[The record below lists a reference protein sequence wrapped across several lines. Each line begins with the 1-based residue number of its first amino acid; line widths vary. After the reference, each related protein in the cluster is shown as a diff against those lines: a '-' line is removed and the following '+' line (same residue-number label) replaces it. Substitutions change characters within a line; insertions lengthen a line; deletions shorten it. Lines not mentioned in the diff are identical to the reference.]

1 MFPPLLQLFF
11 VFSPFLP
18 IALTVKALYTAG
30 THVFVFMDTTMTT
43 PTDSIAPV
51 PVSSDDVAQS
61 VETDFSLNDDGT
73 VSLKGEKIAVLQ
85 KQNDVLAPSATLLT
99 ENADEKTLETV
110 NRWVAFHLNKT
121 LAPLFAARAA
131 LTDETMT
138 ENARAILTQTLDR
151 FGIIRRERLKEY
163 LKVLTEDDKKALAKT
178 GVRLGYNFLFF
189 PMLLKPAAQKTL
201 AVLWKVANEKT
212 DIADGIAA
220 DGKMSFEVNPDV
232 PKALYFVQGYIWA
245 GKRAIRVDVM
255 ERFTSK
261 LREVTRQDKETPQ
274 PLPLDLLSTAG
285 LKRDEA
291 ADVFGFL
298 GFDVIKETTGENDD
312 VKETLFIRMKPKKP
326 PFRPKKQAPAK
337 KRENA
342 KKRVAPPREK
352 EVDLSDSPFACLAV
366 LKKKQ

>member
-1 MFPPLLQLFF
+1 
-11 VFSPFLP
+11 
-18 IALTVKALYTAG
+18 
-30 THVFVFMDTTMTT
+30 MTT
-43 PTDSIAPV
+43 QTDELTAP
-51 PVSSDDVAQS
+51 SAGLTDDIAQS
-61 VETDFSLNDDGT
+61 VETDFSLNDDAT

-85 KQNDVLAPSATLLT
+85 KQDDVLAPTAKLLT
-99 ENADEKTLETV
+99 EGADEKTLETV
-110 NRWVAFHLNKT
+110 NRWVSFHLNKM

-138 ENARAILTQTLDR
+138 QNARAILTQTLDR

-163 LKVLTEDDKKALAKT
+163 LKILTEDDKKALAKT
-178 GVRLGYNFLFF
+178 GIRLGYNFLFF
-189 PMLLKPAAQKTL
+189 PMLLKPAAQRTL
-201 AVLWKVANEKT
+201 AVLWKIANEKT
-212 DIADGIAA
+212 DIEGGIAA
-220 DGKMSFEVNPDV
+220 DGKMSFEVDPDV

-298 GFDVIKETTGENDD
+298 GFDVIKETTTGENDEI
-312 VKETLFIRMKPKKP
+312 KETLFIRMKPKKP
-326 PFRPKKQAPAK
+326 VFKPKKPAPAK